1 MIVETVYEKWENGV
15 KVIPTKE
22 QIMEYRYLEMLGKA
36 VKNLL
41 SKPHENGELTN
52 KEIGG
57 IVFQYVQALEK
68 ESMRDARERQNKKEK

>member
-1 MIVETVYEKWENGV
+1 MIAEAVYEKWENGV
-15 KVIPTKE
+15 KVIPTEE

-36 VKNLL
+36 VRNLL
-41 SKPHENGELTN
+41 SKPHEDGELTN

-68 ESMRDARERQNKKEK
+68 ESMRDARERQNRKEK